1 MPGSIAVGAR
11 SIYDEPIPMAPVKIV
26 EAGRTRRDLEGAY
39 LVRSRTPELNALD
52 LLGQIAA
59 NRLQSDR
66 IRQLCQRYGTDTVV
80 STMDWLVESTERRLR
95 ERLRELPD
103 GRWRHV
109 GFVEHDGLDDEIYEV
124 RLTMS
129 KVGDG
134 LELDFT
140 ESSAQALGL
149 INSPIGLTRAFVMAT
164 LMPLLGYGGVPW
176 VPAAFERPLTLLTRP
191 GTIVHAT
198 WPAGVS
204 LGGTSSGHEVRTCI
218 NACLAR
224 MVGASGAHRHQVMAS
239 CMSSAPGQTIGGI
252 RSDGAPFTSML
263 LDAQLGGGGARVF
276 ADGTDTSGL
285 MHSPGGACANI
296 EVNELNFPIRYL
308 WRAERTDSGGPGQHR
323 GGVGGCHAFVPHE
336 ARGPIELTLW
346 AHGVEQPTGA
356 GVLGGEPGS
365 DNGFVLLRGGALT
378 LSASLACTEPTDLS
392 GVLEV
397 PPAKV
402 RTTMDG
408 DDALLSWCGGGGGL
422 GDPLN
427 RDPNGVLIDVQAG
440 LVSPR
445 GAQRDYGVAI
455 DNVDDVWRV
464 DAEATAQ
471 LRHQRRVERLGGRE
485 PAAVLAK
492 GYTGAGRDLDE
503 QLMVGAFDV
512 SGPVI
517 FCRACGRALGPAED
531 NVKSHLVV
539 EELAS
544 GYRWPL
550 ADQHQGSARFV
561 VRRFYCPGCA
571 SQVDVEVNLRDAPY
585 IHSTEAIAR

>member
-1 MPGSIAVGAR
+1 MPVW
-11 SIYDEPIPMAPVKIV
+11 
-26 EAGRTRRDLEGAY
+26 
-39 LVRSRTPELNALD
+39 
-52 LLGQIAA
+52 LG
-59 NRLQSDR
+59 
-66 IRQLCQRYGTDTVV
+66 
-80 STMDWLVESTERRLR
+80 WL
-95 ERLRELPD
+95 
-103 GRWRHV
+103 
-109 GFVEHDGLDDEIYEV
+109 
-124 RLTMS
+124 
-129 KVGDG
+129 
-134 LELDFT
+134 
-140 ESSAQALGL
+140 A
-149 INSPIGLTRAFVMAT
+149 
-164 LMPLLGYGGVPW
+164 
-176 VPAAFERPLTLLTRP
+176 
-191 GTIVHAT
+191 
-198 WPAGVS
+198 
-204 LGGTSSGHEVRTCI
+204 
-218 NACLAR
+218 
-224 MVGASGAHRHQVMAS
+224 ASGAHRHQVMAS

-485 PAAVLAK
+485 PAPALAK

-539 EELAS
+539 EELPS

-571 SQVDVEVNLRDAPY
+571 SQLDVEVNLRDAPY